1 MGTPSPLQNAS
12 ATAFGAAAYAPA
24 FGSAGMGPSA
34 PTIYANS
41 SGPLSPQHSQVPRR
55 AAAQPCVSCIALYA
69 EDCLVFLLRGM
80 PRFHAVAYPAFGLQ
94 QFC

>member
-41 SGPLSPQHSQVPRR
+41 SGPLSPQHSQVPRL
-55 AAAQPCVSCIALYA
+55 AAAQH
-69 EDCLVFLLRGM
+69 VFLLECLVLMLLRIQSLACSN
-80 PRFHAVAYPAFGLQ
+80 FADSILAAYP
-94 QFC
+94 

>member
-1 MGTPSPLQNAS
+1 MEDHAGHQRRSSVGTPLPLQNAS

-41 SGPLSPQHSQVPRR
+41 SGPLSPQHSQVPCC
-55 AAAQPCVSCIALYA
+55 AALQLCVQMA
-69 EDCLVFLLRGM
+69 
-80 PRFHAVAYPAFGLQ
+80 
-94 QFC
+94 